1 MENPYLQ
8 KINSII
14 ESSSD
19 LEMIDRSYFSNAKNI
34 SGKMPVIKVKYKG
47 TPAILKILTQEQ
59 TSLYQHLIP
68 IHNERLERIFEVNY
82 SDGVFYS
89 VNEFIPRPSNFNYKL
104 FDVLYKPEIDSLT
117 LYEYITNYSMFE
129 KTTDQIHFV
138 PESIAL
144 RIVLELIEGL
154 EELNANGLVHGDL
167 SPQNILLTNALNK
180 DQTSKKSDKSINC
193 QISNYSLKIIDFGA
207 MRPHKPSDHPV
218 TEVVGTKEFLA
229 PEILAYNIPNDRIDI
244 YSIGC
249 LLHYI
254 CLGMSPTECGPDY
267 AKAFLSPGVYNII
280 KICNNEYSSR
290 YSSLT
295 QLKKAIKKEIQF
307 PSSTSGK
314 FFSHLPGFRTNK
326 LWKKI
331 IASLFYLWLIAD
343 ILIALLMGD
352 FSFNSWFFIAFSIL
366 EVIFVCDAFD
376 IGGKIRSYN
385 TFRREYPILR
395 FLIKMGIMFFL
406 LVVYWI
412 LWYAIKG

>member
-68 IHNERLERIFEVNY
+68 IHNEHLERIFEVNY

-138 PESIAL
+138 PENIAL

-180 DQTSKKSDKSINC
+180 DQTSKKSDK
-193 QISNYSLKIIDFGA
+193 L
-207 MRPHKPSDHPV
+207 
-218 TEVVGTKEFLA
+218 
-229 PEILAYNIPNDRIDI
+229 NIPRWA
-244 YSIGC
+244 YHQSAIG
-249 LLHYI
+249 Y
-254 CLGMSPTECGPDY
+254 
-267 AKAFLSPGVYNII
+267 
-280 KICNNEYSSR
+280 R
-290 YSSLT
+290 
-295 QLKKAIKKEIQF
+295 
-307 PSSTSGK
+307 
-314 FFSHLPGFRTNK
+314 
-326 LWKKI
+326 
-331 IASLFYLWLIAD
+331 
-343 ILIALLMGD
+343 
-352 FSFNSWFFIAFSIL
+352 
-366 EVIFVCDAFD
+366 
-376 IGGKIRSYN
+376 
-385 TFRREYPILR
+385 
-395 FLIKMGIMFFL
+395 
-406 LVVYWI
+406 
-412 LWYAIKG
+412 